1 MKVLKRNNKLRHLHY
16 FEEKFLNELIEK
28 IRISYPLIKKI
39 ILYGSKAR
47 GDFTEESDID
57 LLFITEKPLDKK
69 EKYEIFDLLSGI
81 ELKYNV
87 LGSALFINEKELI
100 EKERSLFRE
109 IKKDGITLWLRE

>member
-1 MKVLKRNNKLRHLHY
+1 MLKRNNKLRHLHY
-16 FEEKFLNELIEK
+16 FEERFLNELIEK
-28 IRISYPLIKKI
+28 IRVSYPLIKKI

-57 LLFITEKPLDKK
+57 LLFITKKPLNKQ
-69 EKYEIFDLLSGI
+69 EKYEIFDFISEL

-87 LGSALFINEKELI
+87 LASALFINEKEL
-100 EKERSLFRE
+100 KERSLFRE